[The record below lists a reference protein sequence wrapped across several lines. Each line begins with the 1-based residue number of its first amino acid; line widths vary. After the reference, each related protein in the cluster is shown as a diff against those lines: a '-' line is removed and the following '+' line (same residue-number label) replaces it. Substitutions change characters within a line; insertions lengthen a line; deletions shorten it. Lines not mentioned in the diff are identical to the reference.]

1 MKRKGSALV
10 QSKEGWYGVTFDVR
24 EKEISELRVHSGKSL
39 PELKQ
44 LVGEKGYGVALE
56 NGYGYLFNLSFPF
69 SDKRK
74 IRMVIGNEL
83 EERLPLSTEDISVD
97 FVETTRGGVLAAAVP
112 NTVLEEFRTDKH
124 TSITTLQSLSVLYAL
139 KWFGV
144 IHKKDFAFIH
154 VNGNSTVIMGFKEDN
169 VCYIRQFFHLPQSDG
184 LTDAVREMLNNKDFN
199 PLSWIMI
206 SDSEDAASLKEEI
219 EKTFHLHI
227 DTPRLGRLLHNGEA
241 PEWLWPGI
249 GAALLSIKPKGEI
262 NLTGLRQ
269 QYAFLSTKAGLRISA
284 ALAALGLFVLGL
296 FYLDYYFKERTYRYL
311 SSEPMR
317 IYKLAFPKSPPVKD
331 TVKAFRDKIKA
342 LEAEPGSIGA
352 ANNPLAV
359 LDQISSKI
367 PADLDVKVHEF
378 VSDEKEFTISGTTVS
393 FASVEKIKVGIE
405 QMKGVS
411 QVDMQNLEL
420 AANKQVKFRL
430 RGRL

>member
-1 MKRKGSALV
+1 
-10 QSKEGWYGVTFDVR
+10 
-24 EKEISELRVHSGKSL
+24 
-39 PELKQ
+39 
-44 LVGEKGYGVALE
+44 
-56 NGYGYLFNLSFPF
+56 
-69 SDKRK
+69 
-74 IRMVIGNEL
+74 
-83 EERLPLSTEDISVD
+83 
-97 FVETTRGGVLAAAVP
+97 
-112 NTVLEEFRTDKH
+112 
-124 TSITTLQSLSVLYAL
+124 
-139 KWFGV
+139 
-144 IHKKDFAFIH
+144 
-154 VNGNSTVIMGFKEDN
+154 
-169 VCYIRQFFHLPQSDG
+169 LPQSDG